1 MRYWVA
7 LQRALS
13 IPDLKENRM
22 MAKAEEVKSLLERNE
37 FNVDSANTLYADFN
51 AIRNVI
57 LRCSSRPKECIEAI
71 QQMHGLCSE

>member
-37 FNVDSANTLYADFN
+37 FNLDSANPLYDDFN
-51 AIRNVI
+51 VIRNVI
-57 LRCSSRPKECIEAI
+57 LRCASRPRECIEAI
-71 QQMHGLCSE
+71 QQLHGLCSE

>member
-1 MRYWVA
+1 
-7 LQRALS
+7 
-13 IPDLKENRM
+13 M

-37 FNVDSANTLYADFN
+37 FNVDSANTSYTDFN

-57 LRCSSRPKECIEAI
+57 LRCASRPKECIEAI